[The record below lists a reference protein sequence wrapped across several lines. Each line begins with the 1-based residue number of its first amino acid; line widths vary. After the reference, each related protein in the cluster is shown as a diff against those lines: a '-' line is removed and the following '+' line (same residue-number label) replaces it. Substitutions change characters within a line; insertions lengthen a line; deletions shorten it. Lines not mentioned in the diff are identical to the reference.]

1 MRMRMT
7 GECSECGKGG
17 EVIRVSGYE
26 RGIMSLVPG
35 RIIGLNLCSRCV
47 AGYIVDSIRKK
58 RNLEARLK
66 LG

>member
-1 MRMRMT
+1 MRMT
-7 GECSECGKGG
+7 GECSECGRRGD
-17 EVIRVSGYE
+17 VIRVSGYE
-26 RGIMSLVPG
+26 RGIMYLVPG

-66 LG
+66 LR